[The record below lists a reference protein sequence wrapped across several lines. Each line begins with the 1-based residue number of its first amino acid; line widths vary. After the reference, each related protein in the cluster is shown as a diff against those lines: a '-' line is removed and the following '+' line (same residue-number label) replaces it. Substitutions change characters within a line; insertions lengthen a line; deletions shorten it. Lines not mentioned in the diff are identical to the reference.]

1 MKNIEMKTL
10 VADKLAEV
18 TLKIAE
24 FQKNE
29 GNKWSENTCK
39 TQIQQRKVIQS
50 YLLVV
55 SELLGNIES
64 NKEVK
69 MDVKVL
75 DKFKS
80 LTTLTEARQSA
91 PIVIKE
97 GDLLVVVLKKY
108 SDRKFEAIA
117 KAAEK
122 AGLKL
127 NGNKF
132 VKC

>member
-1 MKNIEMKTL
+1 MKAIEMKTL
-10 VADKLAEV
+10 VNDKLAEV

-29 GNKWSENTCK
+29 GGKWSENTCK
-39 TQIQQRKVIQS
+39 TQVQQRRTIQS
-50 YLLVV
+50 YLLVI
-55 SELLGNIES
+55 SDLLENIGAG
-64 NKEVK
+64 EVK
-69 MDVKVL
+69 MEPKVL

-80 LTTLTEARQSA
+80 LTTLTEARQCS

-108 SDRKFEAIA
+108 SDRKFEAIV

-122 AGLKL
+122 AGLTL
-127 NGNKF
+127 AGTKF
-132 VKC
+132 VKA